1 MLLLGDFMSKKKP
14 KKQLRKTVKVQKTP
28 NGDLFIDLGLDL
40 KGVAYYSWEAG
51 EGFAILHL
59 YDENG
64 TEIKINKYGRKS

>member
-1 MLLLGDFMSKKKP
+1 MPKKKS
-14 KKQLRKTVKVQKTP
+14 KKQLKKNTTVQKAP